1 MQVYNVTCDSADWA
15 VGRQPS
21 SRSVL
26 TGECWTD
33 FSSCLMAILDQ
44 NLYVAGLF
52 ANEEEVNLIDEAVA
66 AMTKRMV
73 LCLFSISWITVVS
86 LLSGLLSTFMN
97 DTNRDAIIVVDN
109 QIPVYFINKQSNG
122 KMVNKTAH
130 DLNEIIRWYEIVL
143 YFNIII
149 ERT

>member
-1 MQVYNVTCDSADWA
+1 
-15 VGRQPS
+15 
-21 SRSVL
+21 
-26 TGECWTD
+26 
-33 FSSCLMAILDQ
+33 MAILDQ

-52 ANEEEVNLIDEAVA
+52 ANDEEVNLIDEAIA
-66 AMTKRMV
+66 AMRKRMV
-73 LCLFSISWITVVS
+73 LSLFSISWIAVVS
-86 LLSGLLSTFMN
+86 LLSGLWSTLMN
-97 DTNRDAIIVVDN
+97 GTNRDTLIVVDI

-149 ERT
+149 ETT

>member
-1 MQVYNVTCDSADWA
+1 
-15 VGRQPS
+15 
-21 SRSVL
+21 
-26 TGECWTD
+26 
-33 FSSCLMAILDQ
+33 MAILDQ

-52 ANEEEVNLIDEAVA
+52 ANEEEVNLIDEAIA
-66 AMTKRMV
+66 AMRKTMV
-73 LCLFSISWITVVS
+73 LCLFSISWIAVVS
-86 LLSGLLSTFMN
+86 LLSGLLSTLMN
-97 DTNRDAIIVVDN
+97 DTNRDTIIVVDS